1 MAGLG
6 TSSGFVAGIWK
17 SVDGLGMSSEAGG
30 VTEERMGGDRM
41 KEVGRVGYARVAMS
55 KELSPCI
62 VPVSKW

>member
-6 TSSGFVAGIWK
+6 TGSGFVAGMWK

-30 VTEERMGGDRM
+30 VIEERMGGDRM
-41 KEVGRVGYARVAMS
+41 KEEVWVGCSRVVMP

-62 VPVSKW
+62 VPVCRW